1 MTASTASTS
10 AQERQRQHVLD
21 RYHVVDSLPATVY
34 DDLVQVAAALCGTP
48 IAVVSLIDRDRQWF
62 KARLGLEDHETTRDT
77 AVCDHAI
84 RQPDELLEIQ
94 DLSEDARFNQFPI
107 VTGDLK
113 ARFYAGMPLVT
124 GDGEALGTV
133 CVVDTQPRRLSGQ
146 QKASLRSLARV
157 TMALLDAHRAQHEAH
172 AMAALQ
178 ADTPS
183 QGATKASTA
192 GAAPAATGPAYAVA
206 IIELQG
212 MADAARRLGDRALER
227 QLQGMAPEFDACV
240 KPELGDHVSR
250 VTDSAEYIALL
261 HGDGLEARVQAL
273 RTAAQKSGQREGLSL
288 LVGAATATPG
298 EAMHLVYL
306 RAEENLSQQKDAA
319 AGERAAA

>member
-1 MTASTASTS
+1 MTASTAPHVS
-10 AQERQRQHVLD
+10 QETQRQHALD

-34 DDLVQVAAALCGTP
+34 DDLVNVAAALCGTP

-62 KARLGLEDHETTRDT
+62 KARVGLDGHETTRDT

-94 DLSEDARFNQFPI
+94 DLSEDERFNGFPI
-107 VTGDLK
+107 VTGEVK

-124 GDGEALGTV
+124 GQGEALGTV
-133 CVVDTQPRRLSGQ
+133 CVVDTQPRRLNSQ

-157 TMALLDAHRAQHEAH
+157 TMALLDAHRAQHEVQAL
-172 AMAALQ
+172 AALQ
-178 ADTPS
+178 AE
-183 QGATKASTA
+183 
-192 GAAPAATGPAYAVA
+192 APAVATASAKATTTGPVFAVA

-227 QLQGMAPEFDACV
+227 QLQGLAPEFDACV
-240 KPELGDHVSR
+240 ASGQGDHVSR
-250 VTDSAEYIALL
+250 VTDSPEYVALL
-261 HGDGLEARVQAL
+261 HGDGLDARVQAL
-273 RTAAQKSGQREGLSL
+273 RQAAQKAGQREGLSL
-288 LVGAATATPG
+288 LVGTATATPG

-306 RAEENLSQQKDAA
+306 RAEEDLSLQKDAA
-319 AGERAAA
+319 ASDRAAA

>member
-1 MTASTASTS
+1 MTASTGSPAAGET
-10 AQERQRQHVLD
+10 QRQHTLD

-34 DDLVQVAAALCGTP
+34 DDLVNIAAALCGTP

-62 KARLGLEDHETTRDT
+62 KARVGLEDHQTTRDT

-84 RQPDELLEIQ
+84 RRPDELLEIP
-94 DLSEDARFNQFPI
+94 DLTEDARFNDFPL
-107 VTGDLK
+107 VTGDVR

-178 ADTPS
+178 AEPQPEGEKAAAAS
-183 QGATKASTA
+183 ATSAT
-192 GAAPAATGPAYAVA
+192 TGPAYTVV
-206 IIELQG
+206 IIEVPG
-212 MADAARRLGDRALER
+212 MAEAARRLGERTLER
-227 QLQGMAPEFDACV
+227 QLQSLAADFDACV
-240 KPELGDHVSR
+240 QPASGDHVSR
-250 VTDSAEYIALL
+250 VTDSAEYVALL
-261 HGDGLEARVQAL
+261 HGDDPDARVQAL
-273 RTAAQKSGQREGLSL
+273 RNAAQKAGQREGVSL

-298 EAMHLVYL
+298 EALHRVYL
-306 RAEENLSQQKDAA
+306 RAEEDLSQQKDAA
-319 AGERAAA
+319 AGERTAA

>member
-1 MTASTASTS
+1 MTASTAFPS

-62 KARLGLEDHETTRDT
+62 KARLGLEGHETTRDT

-94 DLSEDARFNQFPI
+94 DLSEDARFSQFPI
-107 VTGDLK
+107 VTGDVK

-157 TMALLDAHRAQHEAH
+157 TMALLDAHRAQHEAQ
-172 AMAALQ
+172 AVAALQ
-178 ADTPS
+178 ADPHP
-183 QGATKASTA
+183 AAEKTA
-192 GAAPAATGPAYAVA
+192 GAAPVATGPVYSVA
-206 IIELQG
+206 IIEVQG
-212 MADAARRLGDRALER
+212 MAEAARRLGERTLER
-227 QLQGMAPEFDACV
+227 QLQALAPDFDACV
-240 KPELGDHVSR
+240 QPASGDHVSR
-250 VTDSAEYIALL
+250 VTDSAEYVALL
-261 HGDGLEARVQAL
+261 HGDDPDARVQAL
-273 RTAAQKSGQREGLSL
+273 RKAAQKAGQREGVSL

-298 EAMHLVYL
+298 EALHLVYL
-306 RAEENLSQQKDAA
+306 RAEEDLSQQKDAA
-319 AGERAAA
+319 AGARAAA

>member
-1 MTASTASTS
+1 MTASTASRS
-10 AQERQRQHVLD
+10 VQEQQRQHALD
-21 RYHVVDSLPATVY
+21 RYHVVDTLPATVY

-124 GDGEALGTV
+124 GNGEALGTV

-157 TMALLDAHRAQHEAH
+157 TMALLDAHRAQHEAQ
-172 AMAALQ
+172 ALVALQ
-178 ADTPS
+178 PE
-183 QGATKASTA
+183 AS
-192 GAAPAATGPAYAVA
+192 AAPATAANAAATSAGPAYTVA
-206 IIELQG
+206 IIEVQG
-212 MADAARRLGDRALER
+212 MAEAARRLGDRTLER
-227 QLQGMAPEFDACV
+227 QLQALASDFDACV
-240 KPELGDHVSR
+240 APAQGDHVSR
-250 VTDSAEYIALL
+250 VTDSSEYIALL
-261 HGDGLEARVQAL
+261 HGDDPGVRVQAL
-273 RTAAQKSGQREGLSL
+273 REAAQNAGRRDGLTL
-288 LVGAATATPG
+288 LVGMATAAPD
-298 EAMHLVYL
+298 EAMHRVYL
-306 RAEENLSQQKDAA
+306 RAEEDLSRQKDAA
-319 AGERAAA
+319 ATARAAA

>member
-1 MTASTASTS
+1 MTASTASPS
-10 AQERQRQHVLD
+10 AQEQQRQRALD

-94 DLSEDARFNQFPI
+94 DLSEDARFNDFPI

-124 GDGEALGTV
+124 GEGEAIGTV
-133 CVVDTQPRRLSGQ
+133 CVVDTQPRRLNGQ

-157 TMALLDAHRAQHEAH
+157 TMALLDAHRTQHEVQAL
-172 AMAALQ
+172 AALQ
-178 ADTPS
+178 SDASSPVS
-183 QGATKASTA
+183 AAVSATDK
-192 GAAPAATGPAYAVA
+192 PDATGPVYTVA
-206 IIELQG
+206 IIEVQG
-212 MADAARRLGDRALER
+212 MAEAARRLGDRALER
-227 QLQGMAPEFDACV
+227 QLQAWAPDFDACV
-240 KPELGDHVSR
+240 KAAQGDHVSR
-250 VTDSAEYIALL
+250 VTDSPEYIALL
-261 HGDGLEARVQAL
+261 HGDSREDCVEAL
-273 RTAAQKSGQREGLSL
+273 RQQAKRVGQRDGLSL
-288 LVGAATATPG
+288 LVGAATASPG
-298 EAMHLVYL
+298 EVLHRVYL
-306 RAEENLSQQKDAA
+306 RAEEDLSLQKDIAA
-319 AGERAAA
+319 NARAAA

>member
-157 TMALLDAHRAQHEAH
+157 TMALLDAHRAQHEAQ

-178 ADTPS
+178 VDPHPAAES
-183 QGATKASTA
+183 
-192 GAAPAATGPAYAVA
+192 AAPAGATPVAAGPVYSVA
-206 IIELQG
+206 IIEVQG
-212 MADAARRLGDRALER
+212 MAEAARRLGDRTLER
-227 QLQGMAPEFDACV
+227 QLQALAPDFDACV
-240 KPELGDHVSR
+240 QPALGDHVSR
-250 VTDSAEYIALL
+250 VTDSAEYVALL
-261 HGDGLEARVQAL
+261 HGGDLEARVQAL
-273 RTAAQKSGQREGLSL
+273 RTAAQQAGQREGLSL

-298 EAMHLVYL
+298 EALHLAYL
-306 RAEENLSQQKDAA
+306 RAEEDLSQLKDAA
-319 AGERAAA
+319 ANARAAA

>member
-1 MTASTASTS
+1 MTASTGSPS
-10 AQERQRQHVLD
+10 AQEQQRQRALD

-94 DLSEDARFNQFPI
+94 DLSEDARFNDFPI

-124 GDGEALGTV
+124 GEGEAIGTV
-133 CVVDTQPRRLSGQ
+133 CVVDTQPRRLNGQ

-157 TMALLDAHRAQHEAH
+157 TMALLDAHRAQHEVQAL
-172 AMAALQ
+172 AALQ
-178 ADTPS
+178 PETSSPAS
-183 QGATKASTA
+183 AAVSATDK
-192 GAAPAATGPAYAVA
+192 PDATGPVYTVA
-206 IIELQG
+206 IIEVQG
-212 MADAARRLGDRALER
+212 MAEAARRLGDRALER
-227 QLQGMAPEFDACV
+227 QLQAWAPDFDACV
-240 KPELGDHVSR
+240 KAARGDHVSR
-250 VTDSAEYIALL
+250 VTDSPEYIALL
-261 HGDGLEARVQAL
+261 HGDSREDCVEAL
-273 RTAAQKSGQREGLSL
+273 RQQAKRVGQRDGLSL
-288 LVGAATATPG
+288 LVGAATASPG
-298 EAMHLVYL
+298 EALHRVYL
-306 RAEENLSQQKDAA
+306 RAEEDLSLQKDVAA
-319 AGERAAA
+319 NARAAA